1 VRRPITANTTFGGS
15 MPRLAAVLLIIIACA
30 ALLPEARAAERYVE
44 GRDYYLITPAQATT
58 VPPGKVEVMEVFSYG
73 CPVCNTF
80 QPTMEGLRRVLP
92 ANAQIVL
99 LPAAFNPAEDWPMFQ
114 RAYITAQLLG
124 VAERAHQGIFD
135 AVWKSGE
142 LATTDPSSHTL
153 KSPQPSLEQAAKVYA
168 RLTGVKPET
177 FLATAH
183 SFSVDMKIKAA
194 DAQILAMQVDGTP
207 CLIVNG
213 KYRVNN
219 RAAVE
224 GGPIELVKFLVAKES
239 GH

>member
-1 VRRPITANTTFGGS
+1 
-15 MPRLAAVLLIIIACA
+15 MPRRAVALVILIACGV
-30 ALLPEARAAERYVE
+30 LSVARAAERYVE
-44 GRDYYLITPAQATT
+44 GRDYYRITPAQPTS

-80 QPTMEGLRRVLP
+80 QPTMEGLKRVLP
-92 ANAQIVL
+92 PNAQIVL
-99 LPAAFNPAEDWPMFQ
+99 LPASFNPAEDWPMFQ
-114 RAYITAQLLG
+114 RAYITAQVLG

-142 LATTDPSSHTL
+142 LGMTDPSTHTL
-153 KSPQPSLEQAAKVYA
+153 KRPQPSLEDAAKVYA

-183 SFSVDMKIKAA
+183 SFAVDVKIKAA

-219 RAAVE
+219 RAPVE
-224 GGPIELVKFLVAKES
+224 GGPIELVKFLVAQES

>member
-1 VRRPITANTTFGGS
+1 
-15 MPRLAAVLLIIIACA
+15 MPRLAAAVLIVIACGLVPA
-30 ALLPEARAAERYVE
+30 ARAADRYVE
-44 GRDYYLITPAQATT
+44 GRDYFLITPAQATT

-92 ANAQIVL
+92 PNAQIVL

-124 VAERAHQGIFD
+124 VADRAHQGIFD

-142 LATTDPSSHTL
+142 LATTDPSAHTL
-153 KSPQPSLEQAAKVYA
+153 KSPQPSLEDAAKVYA
-168 RLTGVKPET
+168 RLTGIKPQT

-224 GGPIELVKFLVAKES
+224 GGPIELVKFLVARES
-239 GH
+239 AH

>member
-1 VRRPITANTTFGGS
+1 
-15 MPRLAAVLLIIIACA
+15 MPRLAAALLIVLACA
-30 ALLPEARAAERYVE
+30 LLAEARAAERYVE
-44 GRDYYLITPAQATT
+44 GSDYYLITPPQTTT
-58 VPPGKVEVMEVFSYG
+58 VAPGKVEVMEVFSYG

-99 LPAAFNPAEDWPMFQ
+99 LPAAFNPSEDWPMFQ

-142 LATTDPSSHTL
+142 LAITKRPL
-153 KSPQPSLEQAAKVYA
+153 PSLEDAAKVYA

-194 DAQILAMQVDGTP
+194 DAQILAMQVPGTP

-213 KYRVNN
+213 KYRVSTDKKI
-219 RAAVE
+219 E

-239 GH
+239 AH

>member
-1 VRRPITANTTFGGS
+1 
-15 MPRLAAVLLIIIACA
+15 MPRLAAAVLIVLACA
-30 ALLPEARAAERYVE
+30 LLAEARAAERYVE
-44 GRDYYLITPAQATT
+44 GSDYYRITPPQTTT

-99 LPAAFNPAEDWPMFQ
+99 LPAAFNPSEDWPMFQ

-142 LATTDPSSHTL
+142 LAITKRPLALARGCRQGLCAPHRGQARDLPRRGALVLGRYEDQGCGCADPRHAGPGHAL
-153 KSPQPSLEQAAKVYA
+153 PHRQ
-168 RLTGVKPET
+168 R
-177 FLATAH
+177 
-183 SFSVDMKIKAA
+183 
-194 DAQILAMQVDGTP
+194 QVPREHRRTES
-207 CLIVNG
+207 
-213 KYRVNN
+213 
-219 RAAVE
+219 RAAR
-224 GGPIELVKFLVAKES
+224 S
-239 GH
+239 SW

>member
-1 VRRPITANTTFGGS
+1 
-15 MPRLAAVLLIIIACA
+15 MPRLAAALLIVLACA
-30 ALLPEARAAERYVE
+30 LLAEARAAERYVE
-44 GRDYYLITPAQATT
+44 GSDYYLITPAQTTT
-58 VPPGKVEVMEVFSYG
+58 VAPGKVEVMEVFSYG

-99 LPAAFNPAEDWPMFQ
+99 LPAAFNPSEDWPMFQ
-114 RAYITAQLLG
+114 RAYISAQLLG

-142 LATTDPSSHTL
+142 LAITKRPL
-153 KSPQPSLEQAAKVYA
+153 PSLEDAAKVYA

-194 DAQILAMQVDGTP
+194 DAQILAMQVPGTP

-213 KYRVNN
+213 KYRLSTENQI
-219 RAAVE
+219 E

-239 GH
+239 AH

>member
-1 VRRPITANTTFGGS
+1 
-15 MPRLAAVLLIIIACA
+15 MPRLAA
-30 ALLPEARAAERYVE
+30 ALLSALACGLIPAARAADRYVE
-44 GRDYYLITPAQATT
+44 GSDYYLITPAQTTT
-58 VPPGKVEVMEVFSYG
+58 VPAGKVEVMEVFSYG

-114 RAYITAQLLG
+114 RAYITAQVLG

-142 LATTDPSSHTL
+142 LAITRRPLPSI
-153 KSPQPSLEQAAKVYA
+153 EDAARVYA

-194 DAQILAMQVDGTP
+194 DAQILAMQVPGTP

-213 KYRVNN
+213 KYRVSTENKI
-219 RAAVE
+219 E
-224 GGPIELVKFLVAKES
+224 GGPIELVKFLVARES
-239 GH
+239 AH

>member
-1 VRRPITANTTFGGS
+1 
-15 MPRLAAVLLIIIACA
+15 MPRLAAALLIVLACGLIPA
-30 ALLPEARAAERYVE
+30 ARAADRYVE
-44 GRDYYLITPAQATT
+44 GRDYYLITPPQTTT
-58 VPPGKVEVMEVFSYG
+58 VAPGKVEVMEVFSYG

-99 LPAAFNPAEDWPMFQ
+99 LPAAFSPSEDWPMFQ

-142 LATTDPSSHTL
+142 LAITKRPL
-153 KSPQPSLEQAAKVYA
+153 PSLEDAAKVYA

-194 DAQILAMQVDGTP
+194 DAQILAMQVPGTP

-213 KYRVNN
+213 KYRVSTENKI
-219 RAAVE
+219 E

-239 GH
+239 AH

>member
-1 VRRPITANTTFGGS
+1 
-15 MPRLAAVLLIIIACA
+15 MPRLAAALLIVLACGLIPA
-30 ALLPEARAAERYVE
+30 ARAADRYVE
-44 GRDYYLITPAQATT
+44 GRDYYLITPPQATT

-99 LPAAFNPAEDWPMFQ
+99 LPAAFNPSEDWPMFQ
-114 RAYITAQLLG
+114 RAYITAQVLG

-142 LATTDPSSHTL
+142 LAITKRPL
-153 KSPQPSLEQAAKVYA
+153 PSLEDAAKVYA

-194 DAQILAMQVDGTP
+194 DAQILAMQVPGTP

-213 KYRVNN
+213 KYRVSTENKI
-219 RAAVE
+219 E

-239 GH
+239 AH

>member
-1 VRRPITANTTFGGS
+1 MRRLFVIG
-15 MPRLAAVLLIIIACA
+15 M
-30 ALLPEARAAERYVE
+30 ALLPLGLIATGPSYAQTWKE
-44 GRDYYLITPAQATT
+44 GTHYFAVNPAQPTT
-58 VPPGKVEVMEVFSYG
+58 VPAGKVEVMEVFSYG

-99 LPAAFNPAEDWPMFQ
+99 LPAAFNPSEDWPMFQ

-142 LATTDPSSHTL
+142 LAITKRPL
-153 KSPQPSLEQAAKVYA
+153 PSLEDAAKVYA
-168 RLTGVKPET
+168 RLTGVKPEA

-194 DAQILAMQVDGTP
+194 DAQILAMQVPGTP

-213 KYRVNN
+213 KYRVSTENKI
-219 RAAVE
+219 E

-239 GH
+239 AH

>member
-1 VRRPITANTTFGGS
+1 
-15 MPRLAAVLLIIIACA
+15 
-30 ALLPEARAAERYVE
+30 
-44 GRDYYLITPAQATT
+44 
-58 VPPGKVEVMEVFSYG
+58 
-73 CPVCNTF
+73 
-80 QPTMEGLRRVLP
+80 
-92 ANAQIVL
+92 
-99 LPAAFNPAEDWPMFQ
+99 MFQ

-142 LATTDPSSHTL
+142 LAITKRPL
-153 KSPQPSLEQAAKVYA
+153 PSLEDAAKVYA
-168 RLTGVKPET
+168 RLSGVKPET

-194 DAQILAMQVDGTP
+194 DAQILAMQVPGTP

-213 KYRVNN
+213 KYRVSTENKI
-219 RAAVE
+219 E

-239 GH
+239 AH

>member
-1 VRRPITANTTFGGS
+1 
-15 MPRLAAVLLIIIACA
+15 MPRLAAALLIVLACGLA
-30 ALLPEARAAERYVE
+30 AAARAAERYVE
-44 GRDYYLITPAQATT
+44 GRDYYLITPPQTTT
-58 VPPGKVEVMEVFSYG
+58 VAPGKVEVMEVFSYG

-99 LPAAFNPAEDWPMFQ
+99 LPAAFNPSEDWPMFQ

-142 LATTDPSSHTL
+142 LAITKRPL
-153 KSPQPSLEQAAKVYA
+153 PSLEDAAKVYA

-194 DAQILAMQVDGTP
+194 DAQILAMQVPGTP

-213 KYRVNN
+213 KYRVSTENKI
-219 RAAVE
+219 E

-239 GH
+239 AH

>member
-1 VRRPITANTTFGGS
+1 
-15 MPRLAAVLLIIIACA
+15 MPRLAAALLIVLACA
-30 ALLPEARAAERYVE
+30 LLAEARAAERYVE
-44 GRDYYLITPAQATT
+44 GSDYYRITPPQTTT
-58 VPPGKVEVMEVFSYG
+58 VAPGKVEVMEVFSYG

-99 LPAAFNPAEDWPMFQ
+99 LPAAFNPSEDWPMFQ

-142 LATTDPSSHTL
+142 LAITKRPL
-153 KSPQPSLEQAAKVYA
+153 PSLEDAAKVYA

-194 DAQILAMQVDGTP
+194 DAQILAMQVPGTP

-213 KYRVNN
+213 KYRVSTENKI
-219 RAAVE
+219 E

-239 GH
+239 AH

>member
-1 VRRPITANTTFGGS
+1 
-15 MPRLAAVLLIIIACA
+15 MPRLAAALLIVLACA
-30 ALLPEARAAERYVE
+30 LLAEARAAERYVE
-44 GRDYYLITPAQATT
+44 GSDYYLITPPQTTT
-58 VPPGKVEVMEVFSYG
+58 VAPGKVEVMEVFSYG

-99 LPAAFNPAEDWPMFQ
+99 LPAAFNPSEDWPMFQ

-142 LATTDPSSHTL
+142 LAITKRPL
-153 KSPQPSLEQAAKVYA
+153 PSLEDAAKVYA

-194 DAQILAMQVDGTP
+194 DAQILAMQVPGTP

-213 KYRVNN
+213 KYRVSTENKI
-219 RAAVE
+219 E

-239 GH
+239 AH

>member
-1 VRRPITANTTFGGS
+1 
-15 MPRLAAVLLIIIACA
+15 MPRLAAAVLIVIACG
-30 ALLPEARAAERYVE
+30 LMPEARSADRYVQ
-44 GRDYYLITPAQATT
+44 GRDYYLMTPAQATT
-58 VPPGKVEVMEVFSYG
+58 VAPGKVEVMEVFSYG

-80 QPTMEGLRRVLP
+80 QPTMEGLKRVLP

-142 LATTDPSSHTL
+142 LATTDPSTHAL
-153 KSPQPSLEQAAKVYA
+153 KSPQPSLEDAAKVYA

-213 KYRVNN
+213 KYRINN
-219 RAAVE
+219 RAVIE

-239 GH
+239 AH

>member
-1 VRRPITANTTFGGS
+1 
-15 MPRLAAVLLIIIACA
+15 MPRLAAALLIVLACA
-30 ALLPEARAAERYVE
+30 LLAEARAAERYVE
-44 GRDYYLITPAQATT
+44 GSDYYRITPPQTTT
-58 VPPGKVEVMEVFSYG
+58 VPTGKVEVMEVFSYG

-99 LPAAFNPAEDWPMFQ
+99 LPAAFNQSEDWPMFQ

-142 LATTDPSSHTL
+142 LAITKRPL
-153 KSPQPSLEQAAKVYA
+153 PSLEDAAKVYA

-194 DAQILAMQVDGTP
+194 DAQILAMQVPGTP

-213 KYRVNN
+213 KYRVSTENKI
-219 RAAVE
+219 E

-239 GH
+239 AH

>member
-1 VRRPITANTTFGGS
+1 
-15 MPRLAAVLLIIIACA
+15 MPRLAAVLLILIACGVVPA
-30 ALLPEARAAERYVE
+30 ARCADRYVE
-44 GRDYYLITPAQATT
+44 GRDYYLLTPAQPTT
-58 VPPGKVEVMEVFSYG
+58 VPAGKVEVMEVFSYG

-99 LPAAFNPAEDWPMFQ
+99 LPAAFNPSEDWPMFQ

-142 LATTDPSSHTL
+142 LATTDPSTHTL
-153 KSPQPSLEQAAKVYA
+153 KSPQPSLEAAAKVYA

-224 GGPIELVKFLVAKES
+224 GGPIELVKFLVARES
-239 GH
+239 AGTGAAAASRP

>member
-1 VRRPITANTTFGGS
+1 
-15 MPRLAAVLLIIIACA
+15 MPRLAAALLLLTVC

-92 ANAQIVL
+92 ANARIVL

-114 RAYITAQLLG
+114 RAYLTAQLLG
-124 VAERAHQGIFD
+124 VADRAHQGIFD

-142 LATTDPSSHTL
+142 LATTDPSTHAL
-153 KSPQPSLEQAAKVYA
+153 KSPQPSLEDAAQVYA

-183 SFSVDMKIKAA
+183 SFSVDVKIKAA

-219 RAAVE
+219 RAVLE

>member
-1 VRRPITANTTFGGS
+1 
-15 MPRLAAVLLIIIACA
+15 MPRLAAALLIVLACA
-30 ALLPEARAAERYVE
+30 LLAEARAAERYVE
-44 GRDYYLITPAQATT
+44 GSDYYLITPPQTTT
-58 VPPGKVEVMEVFSYG
+58 VAPGKVEVMEVFSYG

-114 RAYITAQLLG
+114 RAYISAQLLG

-142 LATTDPSSHTL
+142 LAITKRPLPSI
-153 KSPQPSLEQAAKVYA
+153 EDAAKVYA

-194 DAQILAMQVDGTP
+194 DAQILAMQVPGTP

-213 KYRVNN
+213 KYRLSTDKKI
-219 RAAVE
+219 E

-239 GH
+239 AH

>member
-1 VRRPITANTTFGGS
+1 
-15 MPRLAAVLLIIIACA
+15 MPRLAAAVLIVLACA
-30 ALLPEARAAERYVE
+30 PLAEARAAERYVA
-44 GRDYYLITPAQATT
+44 GSDYYLITPPQTTT
-58 VPPGKVEVMEVFSYG
+58 VAPGKVEVMEVFSYG

-99 LPAAFNPAEDWPMFQ
+99 LPAAFNPSEDWPMFQ
-114 RAYITAQLLG
+114 RAYITAQVLG

-142 LATTDPSSHTL
+142 LAITKRPL
-153 KSPQPSLEQAAKVYA
+153 PSLEDAAKVYA
-168 RLTGVKPET
+168 RLSGVKPET

-194 DAQILAMQVDGTP
+194 DAQILAMQVPGTP

-213 KYRVNN
+213 KYRVSTDKTI
-219 RAAVE
+219 E

-239 GH
+239 AH

>member
-1 VRRPITANTTFGGS
+1 
-15 MPRLAAVLLIIIACA
+15 MPRLAAALLIVLACA
-30 ALLPEARAAERYVE
+30 LLAEARAAERYVE
-44 GRDYYLITPAQATT
+44 GSDYYLITPPQTTT
-58 VPPGKVEVMEVFSYG
+58 VAPGKVEVMEVFSYG

-99 LPAAFNPAEDWPMFQ
+99 LPAAFNPSEDWPMFQ
-114 RAYITAQLLG
+114 RAYITAQVLG

-142 LATTDPSSHTL
+142 LAITKRPL
-153 KSPQPSLEQAAKVYA
+153 PSLEDAAKVYA

-194 DAQILAMQVDGTP
+194 DAQILAMQVPGTP

-213 KYRVNN
+213 KYRVSTENKI
-219 RAAVE
+219 E

-239 GH
+239 AH